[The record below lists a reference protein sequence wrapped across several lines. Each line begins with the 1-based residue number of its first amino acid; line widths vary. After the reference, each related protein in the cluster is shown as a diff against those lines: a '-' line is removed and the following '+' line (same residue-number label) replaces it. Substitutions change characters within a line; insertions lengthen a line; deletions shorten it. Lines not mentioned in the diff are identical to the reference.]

1 MAKFAG
7 KIGFENSAEIS
18 PGIWNESIE
27 ERFYYGDLLRGHMQ
41 LENSGDV
48 NDNVRLS
55 NEISIV
61 CDEYAYH
68 NFASIRYVCY
78 MGVKWKVTGVE
89 VKHPRLILTIGG
101 VYNA

>member
-7 KIGFENSAEIS
+7 KIGFEHTTEIS

-27 ERFYYGDLLRGHMQ
+27 ERFYYGDLLRGRMQ